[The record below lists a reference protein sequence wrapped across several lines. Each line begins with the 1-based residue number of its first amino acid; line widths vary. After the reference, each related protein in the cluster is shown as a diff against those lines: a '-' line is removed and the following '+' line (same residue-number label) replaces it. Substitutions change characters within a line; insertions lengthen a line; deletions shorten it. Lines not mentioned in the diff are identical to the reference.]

1 MNEQSPITDYGLPI
15 TDNQLPTTSY
25 RLPLSL
31 ILAAYLL
38 ITLVYGVVNPLFEAP
53 DEHWHYF
60 TVQYVKDNRALPFV
74 DEPVDPWLAQEAA
87 QPPLYYLL
95 GTAVILPISTTN
107 ARDQVWLNP
116 FFYAGDAA
124 RLSNVNQVIHTP
136 QEAWPWQGV
145 ALAAHLLRVMSA
157 LMGLGTLLCMYGC
170 GRLLWR
176 DDVRPALLATAV
188 TAFLPQFNFVHASIS
203 NDPLIILLAS
213 AALWQLLW
221 LWFHPVTWPR
231 LLLLG
236 ITCGLAALTKNAGLL
251 LLAYAVGFLFLRAV
265 KTSDFGDATSLK
277 KSDVWTWGRQTAVFV
292 VLPAILIAGWLW
304 RRNQQLYGD
313 FTATEPFIRLAEGDR
328 GYTLWQVFGET
339 GGLVRSLFAV
349 FGWFNLLAPAWVYA
363 VWAGMVGTAVLGILV
378 GRRGRQSQRDW
389 RLGVRD
395 WVNLQSPISNLSTP
409 WFPGFLLFLWL
420 ALVYTGLVVFM
431 LRTPAAQGRLLF
443 PAIVPLALA
452 LAFGLTRWRWR
463 GVDGL
468 AVCLA
473 LLTTLYCAFF
483 VIRPAYALPPLLAQ
497 LPATAVPLD
506 LDMGDGLRLVGV
518 AMETDTA
525 VPGDPVWF
533 TLYWRANAVPAEP
546 PELVAELFGRDLALL
561 GNYHSYH
568 GQGKYP
574 ANLWSPG
581 ALIADRIGIR
591 LDETAVTPV
600 LARLFVRLAEGTAGT
615 AVAEAKVVSA
625 DWPESGEPLA
635 QVGDGVVVTAVAL
648 NQQTARPGDTVQID
662 ITWEVITPPITNL
675 TTLVHLAEPGQ
686 PPLATGDNQPV
697 AGQYPTRAWAAGEV
711 IADQYTLAIPAGLA
725 HGRYPVWMGMY
736 DATTGQRQPLF
747 VGGERQPYDVY
758 LVGWVEVIE

>member
-1 MNEQSPITDYGLPI
+1 MNEQAPITDHRSPIT
-15 TDNQLPTTSY
+15 NY
-25 RLPLSL
+25 RLPLAL
-31 ILAAYLL
+31 ILIAYLL
-38 ITLVYGVVNPLFEAP
+38 VTLVYSVVNPLFEAP

-74 DEPVDPWLAQEAA
+74 DEPFDPWTAQEAA

-124 RLSNVNQVIHTP
+124 RLSNVNRVVHTP

-145 ALAAHLLRVMSA
+145 ALAAHLLRVVSA
-157 LMGLGTLLCMYGC
+157 LMGVGTLVCIYGC
-170 GRLLWR
+170 GRLLWP
-176 DDVRPALLATAV
+176 DDARPALLATAV

-213 AALWQLLW
+213 LALWQLLW
-221 LWFHPVTWPR
+221 LWFHPVTRPR
-231 LLLLG
+231 LLLVG

-265 KTSDFGDATSLK
+265 KTSDFFK
-277 KSDVWTWGRQTAVFV
+277 KSDVWKWGWQTAVFV
-292 VLPAILIAGWLW
+292 VLPTLLIAGWLW
-304 RRNQQLYGD
+304 LRNQQLYGD

-328 GYTLWQVFGET
+328 GYNLWQVLGET

-363 VWAGMVGTAVLGILV
+363 VWAGMVGTAVLGVWV
-378 GRRGRQSQRDW
+378 GWRSRQSHRDW
-389 RLGVRD
+389 RLEIGD
-395 WVNLQSPISNLSTP
+395 WVNLQSLISNLSAP

-420 ALVYTGLVVFM
+420 ALVYAGLLMFM

-463 GVDGL
+463 GVDALVVGL
-468 AVCLA
+468 AF
-473 LLTTLYCAFF
+473 LTTLYCAFF

-506 LDMGDGLRLVGV
+506 LDVGEGLKLVGV

-525 VPGDPVWF
+525 VPGAPVWF
-533 TLYWRANAVPAEP
+533 TLYWRADPVAARP

-574 ANLWSPG
+574 ANLWPPG
-581 ALIADRIGIR
+581 ALVADRIGIR
-591 LDETAVTPV
+591 LDGTAVTPV
-600 LARLFVRLAEGTAGT
+600 LARLFVRLADGATGTD
-615 AVAEAKVVSA
+615 VAEVKVIPA
-625 DWPESGEPLA
+625 DWPESSAPLA
-635 QVGDGVVVTAVAL
+635 QVGDGMVVTVVAL
-648 NQQTARPGDTVQID
+648 SPQIARPGDTVQVD
-662 ITWEVITPPITNL
+662 ITWQALAPPGMNL
-675 TTLVHLAEPGQ
+675 TTLVHLAEAGQ
-686 PPLATGDNQPV
+686 PPLATGDNQPL
-697 AGQYPTRAWAAGEV
+697 AGQYPTRVWAAGEV
-711 IADQYTLAIPAGLA
+711 IDDQYRLIMPADLP
-725 HGRYPVWMGMY
+725 HGRYQVWIGMY
-736 DATTGQRQPLF
+736 DAATGQRQPLF
-747 VGGERQPYDVY
+747 VGGERQPHDVY
-758 LVGWVEVIE
+758 LAGWVEVIE